1 MWNWIYEASE
11 ESKVSPE
18 AIWQV
23 WKDVEGWSIWDEELE
38 YCRLEGPFTAGT
50 EGMIKPKGWSP
61 LKFTITEAKECR
73 GFKDITKISLGTTLE
88 FQHSVE
94 SLPSGSVRITHRV
107 YARGLLAPMLRFTL
121 RRKLRAKMP
130 RALEALI
137 RRAGE
142 IHD

>member
-1 MWNWIYEASE
+1 MWNWTYEASE
-11 ESKVSPE
+11 EGKVSPE
-18 AIWQV
+18 ANWQV

-38 YCRLEGPFTAGT
+38 WRCLEGPFAAGT
-50 EGMIKPKGWSP
+50 EGTLKPKGWSP

-73 GFKDITKISLGTTLE
+73 GFKDITEMPLGTTLE

-94 SLPSGSVRITHRV
+94 SLPSGNVRIAHSV

-121 RRKLRAKMP
+121 RRKPKAKMP

-137 RRAGE
+137 RRPGE
-142 IHD
+142 IHE